1 MKFKMPTAPG
11 KRGGLLRWHDYLLH
25 LAGAGGLWAG
35 VEHGAELVLSLNV
48 FHAFPDKEAAY
59 HEIYRVLRPGGI
71 FCGCFYV
78 RGENRR
84 TDWFVEKLYTPK
96 GYFIPPYE
104 TAGSLRKRLTGQY
117 KQVAMETVESMACF
131 TAKKDG

>member
-1 MKFKMPTAPG
+1 MKNVTFRQG
-11 KRGGLLRWHDYLLH
+11 DV
-25 LAGAGGLWAG
+25 GALPFGDG
-35 VEHGAELVLSLNV
+35 VFDLVLSLNG

-59 HEIYRVLRPGGI
+59 QEIYRVLRPGGI

-96 GYFIPPYE
+96 GYFTPPYE
-104 TAGSLRKRLTGQY
+104 TADSLRQRLTAQY
-117 KQVAMETVESMACF
+117 AQTTMETVEAMVCF
-131 TAKKDG
+131 NCQKGD